1 MAAHKQTKLNFYDFE
16 QKLVYKALANKS
28 LVIEVS
34 AAYTS
39 QRCPRCGRIHKENR
53 NHNRHLYVCD
63 CCGHQMNDDAEDA
76 SKAREMADDILYDE
90 RGRLDGYSHDM
101 DGYEYVTTN
110 SLTGISI
117 QDDFTDVP

>member
-1 MAAHKQTKLNFYDFE
+1 MNKKKYR
-16 QKLVYKALANKS
+16 VWYKD
-28 LVIEVS
+28 V
-34 AAYTS
+34 
-39 QRCPRCGRIHKENR
+39 
-53 NHNRHLYVCD
+53 
-63 CCGHQMNDDAEDA
+63 QMGYIDVDAEDA